1 MKQIEQKQNNMNNT
15 EDYIKEIK
23 QAIAR
28 EAARTPAS
36 NKPSPSDILL
46 AAREMMRRVKEKDAR
61 SNKSN
66 R

>member
-1 MKQIEQKQNNMNNT
+1 MQKNDIE
-15 EDYIKEIK
+15 EYIKDIR

-28 EAARTPAS
+28 ETARTPAN
-36 NKPSPSDILL
+36 NKPTPSDILL
-46 AAREMMRRVKEKDAR
+46 AAREMMKRAKDAR

>member
-1 MKQIEQKQNNMNNT
+1 MT
-15 EDYIKEIK
+15 DRDTDAYIKEIQ

-28 EAARTPAS
+28 ETARTPAT
-36 NKPSPSDILL
+36 NQPTPSDILL

>member
-1 MKQIEQKQNNMNNT
+1 MQKNDIE
-15 EDYIKEIK
+15 EYIKDIR

-28 EAARTPAS
+28 ETARTPAS

-61 SNKSN
+61 SNQSN

>member
-1 MKQIEQKQNNMNNT
+1 MPKNDIQ
-15 EDYIKEIK
+15 DHIKDIQ

-28 EAARTPAS
+28 ETARTPAS
-36 NKPSPSDILL
+36 NKPTPSDILL